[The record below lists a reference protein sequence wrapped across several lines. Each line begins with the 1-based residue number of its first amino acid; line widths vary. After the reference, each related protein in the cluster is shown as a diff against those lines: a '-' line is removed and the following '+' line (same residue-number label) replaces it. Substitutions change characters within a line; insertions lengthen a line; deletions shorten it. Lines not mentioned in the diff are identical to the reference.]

1 MISHASADF
10 DGAASVSR
18 ISLVLMLSMLLAG
31 KRAVAQMPTPVANA
45 PAAQLVPSGTTSALT
60 LQQAEAIALRNNP
73 QITIGNLRAL
83 VAQQFVREQR
93 SALLPNPHLTLPAVD
108 STPPT
113 RIPPAFLNNPT

>member
-45 PAAQLVPSGTTSALT
+45 PAAQLVPSGTPSALT
-60 LQQAEAIALRNNP
+60 LQQAEPIALRNNP
-73 QITIGNLRAL
+73 QIPTAKLRPL
-83 VAQQFVREQR
+83 F
-93 SALLPNPHLTLPAVD
+93 PPHLVSDQPPPPQPTPHLPLPA
-108 STPPT
+108 
-113 RIPPAFLNNPT
+113 

>member
-60 LQQAEAIALRNNP
+60 LQQAEPIALGNNP
-73 QITIGNLRAL
+73 QLTIGKLHAP
-83 VAQQFVREQR
+83 VPHPFVRYQPAAR
-93 SALLPNPHLTLPAVD
+93 PPNYYATLTSDDYHP
-108 STPPT
+108 
-113 RIPPAFLNNPT
+113 